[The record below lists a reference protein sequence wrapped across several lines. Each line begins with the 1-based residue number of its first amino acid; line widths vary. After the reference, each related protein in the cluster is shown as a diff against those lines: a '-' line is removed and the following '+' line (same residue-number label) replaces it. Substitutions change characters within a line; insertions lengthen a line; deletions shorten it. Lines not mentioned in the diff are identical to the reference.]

1 MNKASGLPWSSRN
14 LVEKIATVVGLLISA
29 AVLVL
34 AVLTLLGIL
43 PRGGDIYIP
52 LLSVLMLA
60 QCVRDWR
67 SQRAVAVF
75 SLMVALFIAGIVVFR
90 FVIL

>member
-1 MNKASGLPWSSRN
+1 MNKANGLPWSSRN
-14 LVEKIATVVGLLISA
+14 LVEKIATVVGLLISV
-29 AVLVL
+29 AVVVL
-34 AVLTLLGIL
+34 AVLSLLGIL
-43 PRGGDIYIP
+43 PHGGDIYIP

-67 SQRAVAVF
+67 SQRAVAVL
-75 SLMVALFIAGIVVFR
+75 SLIVAIFIAGIVIFR